1 MKRAFN
7 VILTISAVSAASV
20 LLTGG
25 AARAA
30 NEPSTAPEAE
40 QKIVERIIQIE
51 GTIEKPRVLF
61 ILPRA
66 RVWRPGVLHKSR
78 MPDVMEPKLPVL
90 KPGDEIGITDTQQR
104 R

>member
-1 MKRAFN
+1 MKRAFYTILA
-7 VILTISAVSAASV
+7 ILTMFAAG
-20 LLTGG
+20 LLTSFV
-25 AARAA
+25 AAAA
-30 NEPSTAPEAE
+30 NEPPVSENE

-66 RVWRPGVLHKSR
+66 RVWRPGVLHR
-78 MPDVMEPKLPVL
+78 NHLPDVMEPKLPAL

>member
-1 MKRAFN
+1 MKHAFHAILA
-7 VILTISAVSAASV
+7 ILTASV
-20 LLTGG
+20 LLKGG
-25 AARAA
+25 AVRAA
-30 NEPSTAPEAE
+30 NEPPASATE

-78 MPDVMEPKLPVL
+78 MSDEMEPMLPVL
-90 KPGDEIGITDTQQR
+90 KPGDEIGITGR
-104 R
+104 

>member
-1 MKRAFN
+1 MKRAFYA
-7 VILTISAVSAASV
+7 ILTTLTASV
-20 LLTGG
+20 LLRGG
-25 AARAA
+25 AVIAA
-30 NEPSTAPEAE
+30 NEPQVEGTE

-66 RVWRPGVLHKSR
+66 RVWRPGALHKSR